1 MKILLL
7 GSQGQV
13 GQELLATLPS
23 VGAVTAWSR
32 HDLDLSQP
40 EQIGPAIL
48 AQQPDVIVN
57 AAAYTAVDR
66 AEQEPE
72 LAHRINGEAPGQ
84 LAQAAQAC
92 GATLVHLSTDYVF
105 NGQQNQPYQPTT
117 PTQPLGVYGQS
128 KLAGELAVRA
138 ASDRHIIL
146 RTAWVYG
153 AKGHGNFVKTMLRVG
168 AERDT
173 LKVVYD
179 QIGCPTWSQDIAQA
193 IVHLVPHLGPS
204 TFGVYHFTSSGAI
217 SWYDFAM
224 AIFEEAA
231 ALGWSLQ
238 IKTVLPITTDQYPL
252 PAQRPAYSVLNTDK
266 LMTVLQQIPPYWRVS
281 LRKMLQELMVADHQA
296 S

>member
-13 GQELLATLPS
+13 GQELLTTLPS

-32 HDLDLSQP
+32 QDLDLSQSA
-40 EQIGPAIL
+40 QIGPAIL

-57 AAAYTAVDR
+57 AAAYTAVDK
-66 AEQEPE
+66 AEQDPE
-72 LAHRINGEAPGQ
+72 LAHQINGKAPGQ

-92 GATLVHLSTDYVF
+92 GATLVHISTDYVF
-105 NGQQNQPYQPTT
+105 DGQQNQPYQPHT

-128 KLAGELAVRA
+128 KLAGELAIQAV
-138 ASDRHIIL
+138 SDRHIIL

-173 LKVVYD
+173 VKVVYD
-179 QIGCPTWSQDIAQA
+179 QVGCPTWSHDIAQA
-193 IVHLVPHLGPS
+193 IAQLIPHLGPT
-204 TFGVYHFTSSGAI
+204 TFGTYHFTNSGAI

-231 ALGWSLQ
+231 ALGWPLQ
-238 IKTVLPITTDQYPL
+238 IETVLPITTDQYPL
-252 PAQRPAYSVLNTDK
+252 PAKRPAYSVLGTEK
-266 LMTVLQQIPPYWRVS
+266 LRMLLQQTPPYWRVS
-281 LRKMLQELMVADHQA
+281 LRKMLQELMATDRQA